1 MMRRKK
7 MFDLENAIRN
17 WRKALHKIES
27 MEDGHIEELEAH
39 LRDEIEDRVS
49 RGENKEEAFQR
60 AVTSIGTILDIGA
73 EIYKTH
79 TRNLSGR
86 PPWELRRFMP
96 ALVWNY
102 LKIALRKIK
111 RQKGFSF
118 INIAGLAIGM
128 AACILIL
135 IWVQD
140 ELSYDKFHKNAAHI
154 YRINTEDTSGG
165 KTFLLAGSP
174 APLGQVLVD
183 EVPEVM
189 SFTRVQ
195 SGWSRWNLHLEDKRF
210 LEEYLAAVDPTFFEI
225 FQFPFIQGDP
235 STALADRYSIV
246 LTQDLAQKI
255 FGEEDPMGKIVQLND
270 ADMTVTGI
278 IQNIPRN
285 SHLQFTYAFPA
296 INMTRWR
303 ESKLDEWTYTQFATY
318 VVLRKDANIAE
329 VEKKMMGIVKQHLP
343 EVPKV
348 KGRVYFQRLKDI
360 HLHSTGIN
368 TWMLAYPNKGNIAYV
383 YIFSLTAFCILIL
396 ACINFMNLST
406 ARYATRAKEV
416 GMRKVVGARRPDLIK
431 QFLGESS
438 LLTFLSLFIAILL
451 VELMLP
457 TFSRLAGKDLSL
469 IQSGNWQI
477 LVGLFVIALI
487 TSLISG
493 SYPAVFLS
501 AFQPVK
507 VIKNIGK
514 LGSRHGGAMRKVLVV
529 LQFTFTIGL
538 IICTAVVY
546 LQLHFMQNR
555 DLGYATENIISF
567 AGYNDYEENYEA
579 AKSELLQS
587 PYVEAVCRGFP
598 PPAGEWG
605 TTEVDWEGKDP
616 SIEVKVA
623 RGACSNDY
631 LKVFNLKIADGRFFS
646 PEFANDGQNW
656 VLNETAVMAMELEDP
671 IGKWFSFR
679 GQKGTIIG
687 ILKDFHGSSLH
698 NPIAPVAMQ
707 PGQGFH
713 VFVKY
718 KPGNIRGLLS
728 FLKTKWDKF
737 VGTHIPFRYEFID
750 ENIKNWYM
758 TEQRIGK
765 IFRYF
770 TVLTVFIACLGL
782 FGLASFMAER
792 RTKEIG
798 IRKVLGAGIP
808 GIVMLLTR
816 EFARWVLVANVF
828 AWPAA
833 YYVSK
838 RWLQG
843 FAYRIDLGWEIF
855 VFSAVI
861 ALIIAVATVS
871 YQAMRAATANPV
883 KALRYE

>member
-1 MMRRKK
+1 
-7 MFDLENAIRN
+7 MFELEKAIRN
-17 WRKALHKIES
+17 WKKALHKIES
-27 MEDGHIEELEAH
+27 LEDGHIQELEAH
-39 LRDEIEDRVS
+39 LRDEIEVRVS
-49 RGENKEEAFQR
+49 RGENKEEAFQK
-60 AVTSIGTILDIGA
+60 AVRSIGKILDIGA
-73 EIYKTH
+73 EVYKIH
-79 TRNLSGR
+79 TRNISGR

-102 LKIALRKIK
+102 LKIALRKVR
-111 RQKGFSF
+111 RQKGFSI

-140 ELSYDKFHKNAAHI
+140 ELSYDKFHKNADQI
-154 YRINTEDTSGG
+154 FRINTEDTSGG
-165 KTFLLAGSP
+165 ASFLLAGSP
-174 APLGQVLVD
+174 APLGQALVD
-183 EVPEVM
+183 EVPEVL

-195 SGWSRWNLHLEDKRF
+195 SGWSRWNLHLGEKRF
-210 LEEYLAAVDPTFFEI
+210 LEEYLAAVDPTFFKI
-225 FQFPFIQGDP
+225 FKFPFIQGDP

-246 LTQDLAQKI
+246 LTEDLAQKI
-255 FGEEDPMGKIVQLND
+255 FEEEDPMGKIVQLND

-278 IQNIPRN
+278 IRNIPRN
-285 SHLQFTYAFPA
+285 SHFHFTYAFPA
-296 INMTRWR
+296 INMTKWR

-318 VVLRKDANIAE
+318 VTLRKDAHIAE
-329 VEKKMMGIVKQHLP
+329 VEKKMMGIVRQHLP
-343 EVPKV
+343 EEHRA
-348 KGRVYFQRLKDI
+348 KGRVYFQPLKEI

-406 ARYATRAKEV
+406 ARYAVRAKEV

-431 QFLGESS
+431 QFLGESI
-438 LLTFLSLFIAILL
+438 LLTFLSLFAAAVL

-457 TFSRLAGKDLSL
+457 TFGRLAGKDLRL

-477 LVGLFVIALI
+477 LAGLFVIALM

-501 AFQPVK
+501 SFQPVK
-507 VIKNIGK
+507 VIKNMGD
-514 LGSRHGGAMRKVLVV
+514 LGSSRGGGMRKALVV

-538 IICTAVVY
+538 IICTGVIY
-546 LQLHFMQNR
+546 LQLHFMRNR
-555 DLGYATENIISF
+555 DLGYDTENIISF
-567 AGYNDYEENYEA
+567 AGYNEYEENYEA
-579 AKSELLQS
+579 SKSELLQS

-605 TTEVDWEGKDP
+605 TTEVDWESKDP
-616 SIEVKVA
+616 SLEVKIA

-631 LKVFNLKIADGRFFS
+631 LKVFDLKIAEGRFFS
-646 PEFANDGQNW
+646 PEFADDGQNW
-656 VLNETAVMAMELEDP
+656 VLNETAVMAMELEEP
-671 IGKWFSFR
+671 VGKWFSFR
-679 GQKGTIIG
+679 GQKGTVIG

-718 KPGNIRGLLS
+718 KAGNMSELLT

-737 VGTHIPFRYEFID
+737 VGAHIPFRYEFMD
-750 ENIKNWYM
+750 ENIENWYR

-770 TVLTVFIACLGL
+770 TALTMFIACLGL

-798 IRKVLGAGIP
+798 IRKVLGAGIS
-808 GIVMLLTR
+808 GIVVLLTK
-816 EFARWVLVANVF
+816 EFAGWVLVANAF

-833 YYVSK
+833 YFVSK

-843 FAYRIDLGWEIF
+843 FAYRVDLGWEIF
-855 VFSAVI
+855 VFSAGVALLI
-861 ALIIAVATVS
+861 AAATVS
-871 YQAMRAATANPV
+871 YQALKAATSNPA

>member
-1 MMRRKK
+1 

-39 LRDEIEDRVS
+39 LKDEIEERVS
-49 RGENKEEAFQR
+49 RGENKEEAFQK
-60 AVTSIGTILDIGA
+60 AAANIGTILDIGA
-73 EIYKTH
+73 EVYKTH

-86 PPWELRRFMP
+86 PPWELHRFMP
-96 ALVWNY
+96 ALIWNY
-102 LKIALRKIK
+102 MKIALRKIK

-118 INIAGLAIGM
+118 INISGLAIGM

-135 IWVQD
+135 IWVHD
-140 ELSYDKFHKNAAHI
+140 ELSYDRFHKNANQI
-154 YRINTEDTSGG
+154 FRINTEDTSGG

-174 APLGQVLVD
+174 APLGQTMLD

-195 SGWSRWNLHLEDKRF
+195 SGWSNWDLHLGDKHF

-246 LTQDLAQKI
+246 LTEGLAQKI
-255 FGEEDPMGKIVQLND
+255 FGEQDSMGKIVQLND

-285 SHLQFTYAFPA
+285 SHLHFAYAFPA
-296 INMTRWR
+296 INMTKWR
-303 ESKLDEWTYTQFATY
+303 ESKLDEWTYDQFATY
-318 VVLRKDANIAE
+318 VVLRKDAKIADA
-329 VEKKMMGIVKQHLP
+329 EKKMMGIVKQHLP
-343 EVPKV
+343 KI
-348 KGRVYFQRLKDI
+348 KGRVYFQPLKEI
-360 HLHSTGIN
+360 HLRSTDIN

-416 GMRKVVGARRPDLIK
+416 GMRKVIGAARPDLIR
-431 QFLGESS
+431 QFMGEAS
-438 LLTFLSLFIAILL
+438 LLTFLGLFIAVVL

-457 TFSRLAGKDLSL
+457 TFSNLAGKDLNL
-469 IQSGNWQI
+469 IQAGNWQI
-477 LVGLFVIALI
+477 LMGLFTIALI

-507 VIKNIGK
+507 VIKSIGE
-514 LGSRHGGAMRKVLVV
+514 LGSRHGGTMRKVLVV

-538 IICTAVVY
+538 IICTVVIY

-555 DLGYATENIISF
+555 DLGYDTENIVSF
-567 AGYNDYEENYEA
+567 AAYNEYEENYEA

-587 PYVEAVCRGFP
+587 PHVEAVSRGFP
-598 PPAGEWG
+598 PPSGEWG

-616 SIEVKVA
+616 SVEVKIA
-623 RGACSNDY
+623 SGACSDDY
-631 LKVFNLKIADGRFFS
+631 LTVFNLKIADGRFFS
-646 PEFANDGQNW
+646 SEFANDNQNW
-656 VLNETAVMAMELEDP
+656 VLNETAVKAMELEDP

-679 GQKGTIIG
+679 GRKGTIIG

-707 PGQGFH
+707 PGQGFYM
-713 VFVKY
+713 FVKY
-718 KPGNIRGLLS
+718 RSRNLGELLT
-728 FLKTKWDKF
+728 FLKTKWEKF
-737 VGTHIPFRYEFID
+737 VGTHIPFRYEFVD

-758 TEQRIGK
+758 TEQRIEK

-770 TVLTVFIACLGL
+770 TLLTVFIACLGL

-798 IRKVLGAGIP
+798 IRKVLGAGIS
-808 GIVMLLTR
+808 GIVMLLTK

-828 AWPAA
+828 AWPVA
-833 YYVSK
+833 YFISK

-871 YQAMRAATANPV
+871 YQAMKAATANPV

>member
-1 MMRRKK
+1 
-7 MFDLENAIRN
+7 MFDLEEAIRN

-39 LRDEIEDRVS
+39 LMDEIEDRIS
-49 RGENKEEAFQR
+49 RGEKQEEAFQK
-60 AVTSIGTILDIGA
+60 ATANIGTILDIGA
-73 EIYKTH
+73 EVYKTQ
-79 TRNLSGR
+79 TRSISGR

-96 ALVWNY
+96 ALIWNY
-102 LKIALRKIK
+102 MKIALRKIK

-140 ELSYDKFHKNAAHI
+140 ELSYDRFHRNADQI
-154 YRINTEDTSGG
+154 FRINTEDTSGG

-174 APLGQVLVD
+174 APLGQALVE
-183 EVPEVM
+183 EVPEITN
-189 SFTRVQ
+189 FTRVQ
-195 SGWSRWNLHLEDKRF
+195 SGWSRWNLHLGDHRF
-210 LEEYLAAVDPTFFEI
+210 LEEYLATVDPTFFEI

-235 STALADRYSIV
+235 GTALKDRYSIV
-246 LTQDLAQKI
+246 LTKGLAQKI
-255 FGEEDPMGKIVQLND
+255 FGDEDALGKIVQLNNT
-270 ADMTVTGI
+270 DMKVTGI

-285 SHLQFTYAFPA
+285 SHLHFTYAFPA
-296 INMTRWR
+296 INMRKWR

-318 VVLRKDANIAE
+318 VVLRKDAKIAD

-343 EVPKV
+343 KI
-348 KGRVYFQRLKDI
+348 KGRVYFQPLKDI
-360 HLHSTGIN
+360 HLHSAGIN

-416 GMRKVVGARRPDLIK
+416 GMRKVVGAGRSDLIR
-431 QFLGESS
+431 QFLGEAS
-438 LLTFLSLFIAILL
+438 LLTFLGLFIAVVL

-457 TFSRLAGKDLSL
+457 IFSNLAGKDLNL
-469 IQSGNWQI
+469 VQSGNWQI
-477 LVGLFVIALI
+477 LVGLFTIALI

-501 AFQPVK
+501 AFQPMK
-507 VIKNIGK
+507 VIKNIGEV
-514 LGSRHGGAMRKVLVV
+514 GTRRGGGMRKALVV

-538 IICTAVVY
+538 IICTAVIY

-555 DLGYATENIISF
+555 DLGYDTENIISF

-579 AKSELLQS
+579 AKSELLQG

-605 TTEVDWEGKDP
+605 TTEVDWQGKDP
-616 SIEVKVA
+616 SLEVKIA

-631 LKVFNLKIADGRFFS
+631 IKVFNLKIAEGRFFS
-646 PEFANDGQNW
+646 HEFANDDQNW
-656 VLNETAVMAMELEDP
+656 VLNETAVKAMQLKDP

-679 GQKGTIIG
+679 DQKGMIIG

-698 NPIAPVAMQ
+698 DPIAPVAMQ

-718 KPGNIRGLLS
+718 KPGDIRELLT

-737 VGTHIPFRYEFID
+737 VGTHIPFRYEFVD

-770 TVLTVFIACLGL
+770 TALTVFIAFLGL

-798 IRKVLGAGIP
+798 IRKVLGAGIS

-833 YYVSK
+833 YYVSR

-855 VFSAVI
+855 VFSAVT

-871 YQAMRAATANPV
+871 YQAVKAATANPI

>member
-1 MMRRKK
+1 
-7 MFDLENAIRN
+7 MFDLEEAIRN

-39 LRDEIEDRVS
+39 LRDEIEDRIS
-49 RGENKEEAFQR
+49 RGENQEEAFQK
-60 AVTSIGTILDIGA
+60 AAANIGTILDIGA
-73 EIYKTH
+73 EVYKAH
-79 TRNLSGR
+79 TRRISGR

-96 ALVWNY
+96 ALIWNY
-102 LKIALRKIK
+102 MKIALRKIK

-140 ELSYDKFHKNAAHI
+140 ELSYDRFHKNADQI
-154 YRINTEDTSGG
+154 FRINTKDTSGG
-165 KTFLLAGSP
+165 TTFLLAGSP
-174 APLGQVLVD
+174 APLGQALVD

-195 SGWSRWNLHLEDKRF
+195 SGWSNWDLHLEEKHF

-246 LTQDLAQKI
+246 LTEDLAQKI
-255 FGEEDPMGKIVQLND
+255 FGEEDPMGKVVQLND

-296 INMTRWR
+296 INMTKWR

-318 VVLRKDANIAE
+318 VVLRKDAHIAE
-329 VEKKMMGIVKQHLP
+329 VEKKMTGIVKKHLP
-343 EVPKV
+343 EEHRA
-348 KGRVYFQRLKDI
+348 KGTVYFQPLKEI
-360 HLHSTGIN
+360 HLHSTDIN

-416 GMRKVVGARRPDLIK
+416 GMRKVIGAARPDLIR
-431 QFLGESS
+431 QFLGEAS
-438 LLTFLSLFIAILL
+438 LLTFLGLFIAVVL

-457 TFSRLAGKDLSL
+457 TFSNLAGKELSL
-469 IQSGNWQI
+469 FQSGNWQI
-477 LVGLFVIALI
+477 LVGLFVIALM

-507 VIKNIGK
+507 VIKNIGQ
-514 LGSRHGGAMRKVLVV
+514 LGPHHGGMMRKVLVV
-529 LQFTFTIGL
+529 LQFTFTIGM
-538 IICTAVVY
+538 IICTVVIY
-546 LQLHFMQNR
+546 RQLHFMQNR
-555 DLGYATENIISF
+555 DLGFDTKNIISF
-567 AGYNDYEENYEA
+567 AGYNEYEENYEA

-598 PPAGEWG
+598 PPSGEWG

-616 SIEVKVA
+616 SIDVKIARGPCSYDYLEVFDLKVA
-623 RGACSNDY
+623 E
-631 LKVFNLKIADGRFFS
+631 GRFFS
-646 PEFANDGQNW
+646 PEFADDDQNW
-656 VLNETAVMAMELEDP
+656 MLNETAVKAMELEDP

-707 PGQGFH
+707 PGQGFF

-718 KPGNIRGLLS
+718 KAGNISELLT
-728 FLKTKWDKF
+728 FLETKWDKF

-750 ENIKNWYM
+750 ENIENSYM
-758 TEQRIGK
+758 TERRIGK
-765 IFRYF
+765 IFHYF

-798 IRKVLGAGIP
+798 IRKVLGSGIS
-808 GIVMLLTR
+808 GIVMLLTK

-828 AWPAA
+828 AWPVA
-833 YYVSK
+833 YFVSK

-871 YQAMRAATANPV
+871 YQAVKAAIANPA

>member
-1 MMRRKK
+1 
-7 MFDLENAIRN
+7 MFDLEKAIRN
-17 WRKALHKIES
+17 WRKALHKMES
-27 MEDGHIEELEAH
+27 MEDGHIAELEAH
-39 LRDEIEDRVS
+39 LRDEIEDRVN
-49 RGENKEEAFQR
+49 RGENEREAFQK
-60 AVTSIGTILDIGA
+60 AATNIGTILDIGA
-73 EIYKTH
+73 EVYKTR
-79 TRNLSGR
+79 TRSISGR

-96 ALVWNY
+96 ALIWNY
-102 LKIALRKIK
+102 IKIALRKIK

-118 INIAGLAIGM
+118 INIAGLAVGM

-140 ELSYDKFHKNAAHI
+140 ELSYDKFHKNAAQI
-154 YRINTEDTSGG
+154 FRINTEDTSGG

-174 APLGQVLVD
+174 GPLGQAMVD

-189 SFTRVQ
+189 NFTRVQ
-195 SGWSRWNLHLEDKRF
+195 AGWPRWNLHLGEKRF

-225 FQFPFIQGDP
+225 FQFRFIQGDP
-235 STALADRYSIV
+235 KTALNDRYSIV
-246 LTQDLAQKI
+246 LTEGLAQKI
-255 FGEEDPMGKIVQLND
+255 FGEEDPMGKIVKLNNT
-270 ADMTVTGI
+270 DMTVTGI
-278 IQNIPRN
+278 IENIPRN
-285 SHLQFTYAFPA
+285 SHLHFTFAFPA
-296 INMTRWR
+296 INMTKWR

-318 VVLRKDANIAE
+318 VVLRKDANISD

-343 EVPKV
+343 KI
-348 KGRVYFQRLKDI
+348 KGRVYFQPLKDL

-416 GMRKVVGARRPDLIK
+416 GMRKVVGARRTDLIR
-431 QFLGESS
+431 QFLGEST
-438 LLTFLSLFIAILL
+438 LLTFLALFTAVLL

-457 TFSRLAGKDLSL
+457 TFSKLAGKDLSL

-477 LVGLFVIALI
+477 LIGLFTIALV
-487 TSLISG
+487 TSLVSG

-507 VIKNIGK
+507 MIKNIGQ
-514 LGSRHGGAMRKVLVV
+514 LGTRRGGAMRKVLVV

-538 IICTAVVY
+538 IICTAVIY
-546 LQLHFMQNR
+546 LQLQFMQNR
-555 DLGYATENIISF
+555 DLGYDTENIISF

-587 PYVEAVCRGFP
+587 PHVEAVCRGFP

-605 TTEVDWEGKDP
+605 TTAVDWEGKDP
-616 SIEVKVA
+616 SLEVKIA

-631 LKVFNLKIADGRFFS
+631 LKVFNLKIAEGRFFS
-646 PEFANDGQNW
+646 QKLANDNQNW
-656 VLNETAVMAMELEDP
+656 VLNETACKAMELEDP
-671 IGKWFSFR
+671 IGKWFSLR

-718 KPGNIRGLLS
+718 RPGNMGELLT

-737 VGTHIPFRYEFID
+737 VGTHIPFRYGFVD

-770 TVLTVFIACLGL
+770 TILTVFIACLGL
-782 FGLASFMAER
+782 FGLASFMAEQ

-798 IRKVLGAGIP
+798 IRKVLGAGIS
-808 GIVMLLTR
+808 GIVMLLTK
-816 EFARWVLVANVF
+816 EFAKWVVVANIV

-833 YYVSK
+833 YLVSK

-843 FAYRIDLGWEIF
+843 FAYRIELGWEIF
-855 VFSAVI
+855 VFSAVMALLI
-861 ALIIAVATVS
+861 AIATVS
-871 YQAMRAATANPV
+871 YQAMKVATANPV